1 VKFLDEIRRRKVLQG
16 AFAYA
21 VVGWLLIQLAIAFED
36 SLELPQ
42 YVDRWATIIVLAGF
56 PVAVIVSWFFDI
68 SLGGVRFTKQDAPKE
83 RKVSSKPS
91 SLQKAAA
98 PKHSIAVLPFAD
110 MSQQQDQE
118 YLGDGVAEEILNG
131 LVKVTPLK
139 VSGRTSSFSF
149 KRKGLDIQDIGRELN
164 VAYVLEGSVRKQGD
178 RVRITAQL
186 IKSSDGFHIWSE
198 TYDGELSDIFE
209 LQDRIAK
216 AIVHALE
223 IALEVDKIRLVV
235 KKTSDLEAY
244 EYFLRGRKL
253 AYKQDGAGVLA
264 EAIGCLQRAVE
275 LDPEFS
281 DAWSMLSSAH
291 FWVLE
296 HSVAK
301 NWQDHINAGC
311 RAARRAF
318 DLEKTRFHTFGA
330 MYTVDLMEGHFG
342 DALDRLT
349 QGLAAEPQLPSSK
362 LFWGLNLAAI
372 GLVEEGSTI
381 ISEALEQD
389 PRSGSL
395 VTVSGHPLWANGE
408 VEKAKAAYLKG
419 FELGYFGGGFSYAWL
434 LSNVAGAS
442 EAIRFFHDRYRDM
455 GPLMK
460 KHLRNPLLRFV
471 FSEGAFKKRAWCRW
485 VVSKVL
491 ERLVKSQES
500 PPSIGLTLGLF
511 YAGNAEL
518 YLDTLRNKPHPYM
531 SATLMHL
538 WLPAPESK
546 SIRMHPDFPK
556 FADDI
561 GLVKAWQTYGWPK
574 QVRPHPGTD
583 GSNLQFTVS

>member
-1 VKFLDEIRRRKVLQG
+1 MKLLDEIRRRKVLQG
-16 AFAYA
+16 AVAYA
-21 VVGWLLIQLAIAFED
+21 VAGWLLIQLAIAFED

-42 YVDRWATIIVLAGF
+42 YVDRWTTIIVLAGF
-56 PVAVIVSWFFDI
+56 PVAVLISWFFDVSLTGI
-68 SLGGVRFTKQDAPKE
+68 SFTKKETSKE
-83 RKVSSKPS
+83 RKVSSYPS
-91 SLQKAAA
+91 PPKNKAA
-98 PKHSIAVLPFAD
+98 PKHSIAVLPFSD

-118 YLGDGVAEEILNG
+118 YLGDGVAEEILNA

-149 KRKGLDIQDIGRELN
+149 KGKGRDIQDIGRELN
-164 VAYVLEGSVRKQGD
+164 VANVLEGSVRKQGD

-198 TYDGELSDIFE
+198 TYDGELNDIFE

-216 AIVHALE
+216 SIVHALE
-223 IALEVDKIRLVV
+223 IALEVDKIRLVA

-264 EAIGCLQRAVE
+264 EAIGYLQRAVE

-301 NWQDHINAGC
+301 NWQDHINEGS

-318 DLEKTRFHTFGA
+318 DLEKTRFHTYGA

-362 LFWGLNLAAI
+362 LFLGVNLAAI

-389 PRSGSL
+389 PRSASL
-395 VTVSGHPLWANGE
+395 VMVSGHPLWANGE

-419 FELGYFGGGFSYAWL
+419 FELGYYGGGIAHAWL
-434 LSNVAGAS
+434 LSNVVGAA
-442 EAIRFFHDRYRDM
+442 EAIRFFNDHFSDM
-455 GPLMK
+455 GPIVK
-460 KHLRNPLLRFV
+460 KQLRNPLLRFG
-471 FSEGAFKKRAWCRW
+471 FIEGVFKKRAWCRW
-485 VVSKVL
+485 VISKVL
-491 ERLVKSQES
+491 ERQLRSQDR
-500 PPSIGLTLGLF
+500 PPSTDLTLGLL
-511 YAGNAEL
+511 YAGDARL
-518 YLDTLRNKPHPYM
+518 FLDALRNKPHPYM
-531 SATLMHL
+531 SSPLMHL
-538 WLPAPESK
+538 WLPTPESK
-546 SIRMHPDFPK
+546 SVRMHPDFPK
-556 FADDI
+556 FANDI

-574 QVRPHPGTD
+574 QIRPYPGTD